1 MMVLASCRTTD
12 TTRAGRAG
20 LFENGSY
27 RARAAPALGAA
38 TKATIDLSGR
48 ARTIRTRIHAA
59 ANITI
64 WQDVTGTDDHV
75 DGSSLET
82 LQTVAYATIIFI
94 SVRVVW

>member
-64 WQDVTGTDDHV
+64 
-75 DGSSLET
+75 
-82 LQTVAYATIIFI
+82 
-94 SVRVVW
+94 